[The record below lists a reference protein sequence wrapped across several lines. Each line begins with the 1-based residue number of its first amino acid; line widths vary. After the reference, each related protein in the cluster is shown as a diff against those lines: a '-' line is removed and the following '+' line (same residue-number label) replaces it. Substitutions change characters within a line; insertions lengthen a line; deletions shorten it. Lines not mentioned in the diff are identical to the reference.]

1 MKKVII
7 YTDGACRGNP
17 GPGGFGALLCYGEQ
31 QKKLSGAILNT
42 TNNRMELMAAIE
54 ALSVLRG
61 ICYVDL
67 YTDSQYLKKGMTEW
81 LQNWKK
87 KNWKSASGQPV
98 KNIDLWQRLEEVVQK
113 HEVHW
118 HWVKGHSNHPQN
130 DLVDQLANEAIDK
143 LLIN

>member
-17 GPGGFGALLCYGEQ
+17 GPGGYGALLCYGEQ
-31 QKKLSGAILNT
+31 QKEVSGAVVNT
-42 TNNRMELMAAIE
+42 TNNRMELLAAIE
-54 ALSVLRG
+54 ALAVLRST
-61 ICYVDL
+61 CYVDL

-81 LQNWKK
+81 LHNWKK

-130 DLVDQLANEAIDK
+130 DFVDQLANEAIDK
-143 LLIN
+143 LITK